1 MHIDLS
7 CHFSEQP
14 SNWKEN
20 SLHNIMKKCNLRDF
34 KQYLVSMNVETFKH
48 PRDRKVIIKLYIIKL
63 REMMH
68 T

>member
-14 SNWKEN
+14 SNWKKK
-20 SLHNIMKKCNLRDF
+20 SLHNIRKKCNLRDF
-34 KQYLVSMNVETFKH
+34 KQYLVSMTVETFKH
-48 PRDRKVIIKLYIIKL
+48 PRDRKVIIKLYIITL

>member
-1 MHIDLS
+1 M
-7 CHFSEQP
+7 
-14 SNWKEN
+14 SNLVTGKKIV
-20 SLHNIMKKCNLRDF
+20 SITSGKKCNLRDF
-34 KQYLVSMNVETFKH
+34 KQYLVSMTVETFKH